1 MNNTLSLFILLQNE
15 KIIIFMKEQQNI
27 LQFGNK
33 IRELRETRKL
43 TQAELAEMVGF
54 STNFVG
60 MIERGKRNTTV
71 SNVFKFAEALGVEAY
86 QLFIYNK

>member
-1 MNNTLSLFILLQNE
+1 
-15 KIIIFMKEQQNI
+15 MKEQQNI